1 MNNLQRV
8 DEWFLARKGKL
19 TASEIYLLLANHKE
33 DMTETELE
41 LFKRD
46 NPKSRMKTKEVPFSQ
61 GTFTYLDGK
70 IAELFMPDN
79 AYLEYVMDCSPHSR
93 AMDWG
98 TLMEDSARTRYQEET
113 ENEVLDAPFVP
124 LKEFEK
130 FAGGSPDGIIRSG
143 GIIEIKCPFNPAVHL
158 KHFLYETADE
168 LKEDNLQYY
177 CQLQYNMLCVERET
191 GIEVPFGDF
200 VSYDPRT
207 SKSKQL
213 KVLRISKDKEIQN
226 MLIERTELAISYIRE
241 RINQINKINAVL

>member
-1 MNNLQRV
+1 MNDLQRTS
-8 DEWFLARKGKL
+8 DWYLSRKGKL
-19 TASEIYLLLANHKE
+19 TSSEIYILLANHKE
-33 DMTETELE
+33 DMTEAELE
-41 LFKRD
+41 QFKKD
-46 NPKSRMKTKEVPFSQ
+46 NPKSRLKTKEVPFSQ

-70 IAELFMPDN
+70 VAELFMPDN
-79 AYLEYVMDCSPHSR
+79 AFLEYMEDCSPRSR

-98 TLMEDSARTRYQEET
+98 TLMEDSARVRYQEET
-113 ENEVLDAPFVP
+113 GNEVLDAPFVP
-124 LKEFEK
+124 FNGFEK

-143 GIIEIKCPFNPAVHL
+143 GIVEIKCPFSPTVHL

-213 KVLRISKDKEIQN
+213 KVLRVVKNEDIQKK
-226 MLIERTELAISYIRE
+226 LIERTELAIEYIKE
-241 RINQINKINAVL
+241 KVGKINNVKSIL

>member
-1 MNNLQRV
+1 MNDLQRT
-8 DEWFLARKGKL
+8 DDWYLTRKGKL
-19 TASEIYLLLANHKE
+19 TASEIYILLANHKE
-33 DMTETELE
+33 DMTEEELE
-41 LFKRD
+41 QFKKD
-46 NPKSRMKTKEVPFSQ
+46 NPKSRVKTKEVPFSQ
-61 GTFTYLDGK
+61 STFTYLDGK
-70 IAELFMPDN
+70 VAELFMPDN
-79 AYLEYVMDCSPHSR
+79 AFLEYMEDCSPKSR

-113 ENEVLDAPFVP
+113 GNEVLDAPFVP

-200 VSYDPRT
+200 ISYDPRT

-213 KVLRISKDKEIQN
+213 KVLHVAKDEKLQKELMERTNLAIDYIKDKIDKLN
-226 MLIERTELAISYIRE
+226 NTKSIL
-241 RINQINKINAVL
+241 

>member
-8 DEWFLARKGKL
+8 DEWYLARKGKL
-19 TASEIYLLLANHKE
+19 TASEIYILLANHKE
-33 DMTETELE
+33 DMTEEELE
-41 LFKRD
+41 QFKKD
-46 NPKSRMKTKEVPFSQ
+46 NPKSRVKTKEVPFSQ

-70 IAELFMPDN
+70 VAELFMPDN
-79 AYLEYVMDCSPHSR
+79 AFLEYMEDCSPRSR

-98 TLMEDSARTRYQEET
+98 TLMEDSARARYQEET
-113 ENEVLDAPFVP
+113 GNEVIDAPFVP
-124 LKEFEK
+124 FKGFEK

-143 GIIEIKCPFNPAVHL
+143 GIIEIKCPFSPAVHL

-200 VSYDPRT
+200 ISYDPRT

-213 KVLRISKDKEIQN
+213 KVLRIVKDEDIQKK
-226 MLIERTELAISYIRE
+226 LIERTELAIEYIKE
-241 RINQINKINAVL
+241 KVGKINNIKSIL

>member
-8 DEWFLARKGKL
+8 DEWYLARKGKL
-19 TASEIYLLLANHKE
+19 TASEIYILLANHKE
-33 DMTETELE
+33 DMTEEELE
-41 LFKRD
+41 QFKKD
-46 NPKSRMKTKEVPFSQ
+46 NPKSRVKTKEVPFSQ

-70 IAELFMPDN
+70 VAELFMPDN
-79 AYLEYVMDCSPHSR
+79 AFLEYMEDCSPRSR

-98 TLMEDSARTRYQEET
+98 TLMEDSARARYQEET
-113 ENEVLDAPFVP
+113 GNEVIDAPFVP
-124 LKEFEK
+124 FKGFEK

-143 GIIEIKCPFNPAVHL
+143 GIIEIKCPFSPAVHL

-200 VSYDPRT
+200 ISYDPRT

-213 KVLRISKDKEIQN
+213 KVLRVVKNEDIQKE
-226 MLIERTELAISYIRE
+226 LIERTELAIEYIKE
-241 RINQINKINAVL
+241 KVGKINNIKNIL